1 MNLPNYFLADLPPE
15 ATLNPQ
21 MLWEACQTLKR
32 NREQYLATRSTRSLI
47 KVLHDLGQNW
57 LDGQYPFR
65 KLALEKGPE
74 TTGFSGAVLARG
86 LSAFFEQLTGENIEA
101 LILNDL
107 GHSQRLDAMVATAA
121 EQKSDHASLAVGP
134 ELMAHITAG

>member
-15 ATLNPQ
+15 ATLNRQ

-32 NREQYLATRSTRSLI
+32 NREQYLAGRSTRSLI

-57 LDGQYPFR
+57 LDGEYPFR

-74 TTGFSGAVLARG
+74 WVAPVEYRKLNVARTVVNVVLSHR
-86 LSAFFEQLTGENIEA
+86 
-101 LILNDL
+101 
-107 GHSQRLDAMVATAA
+107 
-121 EQKSDHASLAVGP
+121 
-134 ELMAHITAG
+134 